1 MKQRGG
7 RPLWGVPFLLP
18 FPHLFSPVFLT
29 RLSPRLFHPPLPP
42 FSQVISADI
51 LWNSDPCGAEGKTI
65 VETKD
70 LSPFCRYVLC
80 VYCVLWALCT

>member
-1 MKQRGG
+1 MGG
-7 RPLWGVPFLLP
+7 T
-18 FPHLFSPVFLT
+18 FPPSFPPSFLT
-29 RLSPRLFHPPLPP
+29 RLSHPSFPPLFHPPLPP
-42 FSQVISADI
+42 FSQVVSADI